1 MNVNHP
7 AVHVLEDE
15 QWRDV
20 HFFND
25 GVRCTRYEIRWTGAT
40 LEEQLRNVGGG
51 IKAVLKEAF
60 DEGVPIRV
68 PGGRWSLSTIS
79 KPTGAMLDLSNYRRL
94 GKVPDAW
101 LATAAAPPVVP
112 VLIGAGIT
120 INVINRE
127 LAAQG
132 LALQTSGASDGQT
145 LAGAIATGTHGAD
158 LRVGALHD
166 TVLALHLV
174 VSPTESVLIQPQGG
188 LLNQQAADTLAS
200 WFGMGCQLRSDD
212 QLFRAAQ
219 VHLGSLGVVLNVVLG
234 TVPLYYWSRHRIP
247 HQDGAAWRAV
257 LRTREPHNAN
267 GLHFQDPD
275 YLQFIVNPYS
285 PEPSSDPRA
294 WCTSM
299 RKLAYTH
306 QPEVQ
311 TTVTDAALRSD
322 LAAFLPAIIR
332 VFESHADAWLD
343 SAVRAITSMQLREFY
358 GTQPVHDAAL
368 PGVMF
373 GPPERFGLDFDPLR
387 GASAEYVFNAEQA
400 RQAVDIILET
410 LKSQMDANRQYFGG
424 IGIRFVKGSSAWLA
438 PNAKPTSTFVELQ
451 SISTTELPAIHAAIS
466 AALTQANI
474 PYGGHWGQW
483 ELNTPEVARNWWGDH
498 AIESWKAARTDLLSA
513 AAREVFA
520 SPILEVAGLV

>member
-7 AVHVLEDE
+7 AVHVLQNE

-25 GVRCTRYEIRWTGAT
+25 GVRCTRYEVRWTGAT

-51 IKAVLKEAF
+51 IQAVLKAAF
-60 DEGVPIRV
+60 DEAVPLRV
-68 PGGRWSLSTIS
+68 PGGLWSLSTIS

-101 LATAAAPPVVP
+101 LGAAAAPPVVP
-112 VLIGAGIT
+112 MLVGAGIT

-166 TVLALHLV
+166 TVLALHVV

-188 LLNQQAADTLAS
+188 LLNQQAADSLTS
-200 WFGMGCQLRSDD
+200 WFGIECRLRSDD

-219 VHLGSLGVVLNVVLG
+219 VHLGSLGVVLNVVLAA
-234 TVPLYYWSRHRIP
+234 VPLYCWTRQRIP
-247 HQDGAAWRAV
+247 HKDGAAWRGV

-267 GLHFQDPD
+267 SLHLQDPD
-275 YLQFIVNPYS
+275 SLSIIVNPYA
-285 PEPSSDPRA
+285 PEPSTDPRA
-294 WCTSM
+294 WITSM
-299 RKLAYTH
+299 RRLAYTH
-306 QPEVQ
+306 QPDVQ
-311 TTVTDAALRSD
+311 TNVTDAALRSD
-322 LAAFLPAIIR
+322 LAAFLPSIIK

-343 SAVRAITSMQLREFY
+343 PVVRGITSAQLREFY
-358 GTQPVHDAAL
+358 GTQPSNGTAL

-387 GASAEYVFNAEQA
+387 GASAEYVFDAEEA

-410 LKSQMDANRQYFGG
+410 LESQMDAHRQYFGG
-424 IGIRFVKGSSAWLA
+424 IGIRFVKGSTAWLA
-438 PNAKPTSTFVELQ
+438 PNTKPISTFVELQ
-451 SISTTELPAIHAAIS
+451 SISTAELPAIHSAIG
-466 AALTQANI
+466 AALTQAGI
-474 PYGGHWGQW
+474 AYGGHWGQW
-483 ELNTPEVARNWWGDH
+483 ELNTPEVTRRWWGDH
-498 AIESWKAARTDLLSA
+498 AIESWKAARTDLLSVT
-513 AAREVFA
+513 ARQVFA
-520 SPILEVAGLV
+520 SPILEVAGLE